1 MSEEQLD
8 QVVRMLTKR
17 LNNKFMAEDIKTTD
31 ETSET
36 SAETKTAT
44 PAAAAATVKRKKGAK
59 VKVTKGKVY
68 VQSTYNNTIVT
79 ITDVSGNVISWGSA
93 GLVGFKGSKK
103 STPYAAQKTME
114 DTIQR
119 VKDRGLQE
127 VDVLV
132 KGIGSGRESA
142 VRALQSSGLTVLSI
156 KDHTPIPH
164 GGVRPKKV
172 RRV

>member
-1 MSEEQLD
+1 M
-8 QVVRMLTKR
+8 
-17 LNNKFMAEDIKTTD
+17 EDIKNTT
-31 ETSET
+31 EQA
-36 SAETKTAT
+36 SA
-44 PAAAAATVKRKKGAK
+44 PAAAAAPKKKKGAK

-79 ITDVSGNVISWGSA
+79 ITDIAGNVISWGSA

-156 KDHTPIPH
+156 KDQTPIAH

>member
-1 MSEEQLD
+1 
-8 QVVRMLTKR
+8 
-17 LNNKFMAEDIKTTD
+17 MAEETEKT
-31 ETSET
+31 E
-36 SAETKTAT
+36 ETK
-44 PAAAAATVKRKKGAK
+44 PAAEAKPSAAASKSKRKKGAK
-59 VKVTKGKVY
+59 VKITRGKVY
-68 VQSTYNNTIVT
+68 VQSTYNNTIISV
-79 ITDVSGNVISWGSA
+79 TDVDGNVVAWGTA

-142 VRALQSSGLTVLSI
+142 IRALQGSGLTVLSI
-156 KDHTPIPH
+156 KDTTPIPH

>member
-1 MSEEQLD
+1 
-8 QVVRMLTKR
+8 
-17 LNNKFMAEDIKTTD
+17 MAEEKAKTEQT
-31 ETSET
+31 ETQ
-36 SAETKTAT
+36 AA
-44 PAAAAATVKRKKGAK
+44 PAAAPAAAKRKKSAK
-59 VKVTKGKVY
+59 VKVTRGKVY
-68 VQSTYNNTIVT
+68 VQSTYNNTIISVT
-79 ITDVSGNVISWGSA
+79 DTAGNIIAWGSA

-103 STPYAAQKTME
+103 STPYAAQRTME

-142 VRALQSSGLTVLSI
+142 IRALQGSGLTVLSI
-156 KDHTPIPH
+156 KDTTPIPH